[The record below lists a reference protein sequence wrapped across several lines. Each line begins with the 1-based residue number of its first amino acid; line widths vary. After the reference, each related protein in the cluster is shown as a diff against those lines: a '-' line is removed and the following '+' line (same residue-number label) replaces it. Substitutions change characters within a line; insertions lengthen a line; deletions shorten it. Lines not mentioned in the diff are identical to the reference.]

1 MGVVCPYCAYET
13 AKLFQFLTKAQVR
26 YVEEY
31 CKVLNDALGS
41 GEPGEHIIDMDA
53 VADAAGKDL
62 PKPDFY
68 YAEERQQNLFTC
80 SACDGVT
87 DVLGT
92 YAYCSLCGTRNDL
105 QELEQRIQGIRDRI
119 NAGGSYE
126 TYAKDAVAAFDSF
139 TAHYA
144 QQLLARV
151 PLTRERRALLERSRF
166 HNLTT
171 TVDILGGLFGI
182 DLLEGFDTEDLA
194 FGTKMFHRRHVYEHK
209 GGEADEKY
217 IADSG
222 DNVRPKQA
230 LRETR
235 ESAHRI
241 VNFVMKLASNLH
253 RGFHEIFP
261 PREEPIKRHQEWTSR
276 QRRS

>member
-1 MGVVCPYCAYET
+1 MSYARRHSTNVCPGNR
-13 AKLFQFLTKAQVR
+13 VR
-26 YVEEY
+26 YT
-31 CKVLNDALGS
+31 LGS